1 MCGAGA
7 KSVSI
12 TLNTFWSSS
21 RSSGNTCIHHPVINV
36 LFVVFLLLVPAHECF
51 VGNIASKSRVSVAT
65 RPPVIHGLANS
76 SSTQHTCVPHRVE
89 KYLVPIWFLPEGPIL
104 HGHGQLI
111 CWMGIGYWKWQPA
124 NMTHGCSSLLGLAF
138 TSFSW
143 TSG

>member
-76 SSTQHTCVPHRVE
+76 SSTQHTCEPFYVE
-89 KYLVPIWFLPEGPIL
+89 EFFPAIWFVPEGSSL
-104 HGHGQLI
+104 LGH
-111 CWMGIGYWKWQPA
+111 WEWQPA